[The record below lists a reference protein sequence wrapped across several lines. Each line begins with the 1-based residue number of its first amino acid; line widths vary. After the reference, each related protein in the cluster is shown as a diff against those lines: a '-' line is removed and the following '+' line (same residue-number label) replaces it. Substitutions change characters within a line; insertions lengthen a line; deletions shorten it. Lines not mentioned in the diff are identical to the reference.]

1 MITEIT
7 TKAEAFVRE
16 ILPERLDPAM
26 VYHNLDHTL
35 EVTANCSLLLESIKI
50 EDSISENV
58 ILAALF
64 HDTGYTV
71 KIEGHEEESCRMARE
86 FLKREHFPEQRITAV
101 ESLIIATSHGV
112 KPQNTA
118 ESILRDAD
126 ILHTGKKGY
135 KKRADL
141 LKKEV
146 EWIRGV
152 PVSDEQWTS
161 ENIKFLKT
169 VVFYT
174 KHAKEKFGPGKERN
188 LKKQQA
194 LLKELMASEAAKK
207 LEEAAAVAV
216 KTSQSATKGIAGV
229 AGRIIDGFPGD
240 GQEHRVRIN
249 PLEQKS
255 TARGVETLFRNIT
268 RTHIDLSANA
278 DRKANMMI
286 SVNSILISILIS
298 TLVGRLPAFPHLIAP
313 TIIIISVCMVSL
325 AFAILSSRPNV
336 TGGVVSRDDIENKRG
351 NLLFFGNFHNM
362 SIEDYTYGMEK
373 LMMDAEYLYGS
384 MIRDVYYLG
393 TVLEKKYKYI
403 RYSYDVFGLGL
414 LISVISFVVAI
425 IIG

>member
-1 MITEIT
+1 MSTELT
-7 TKAEAFVRE
+7 TKAEAFIRE
-16 ILPERLDPAM
+16 TLPERLDPAM

-35 EVTANCSLLLESIKI
+35 EVSANCALLLENIKVD
-50 EDSISENV
+50 DSMSENI

-71 KIEGHEEESCRMARE
+71 KIEGHEWEGCRIARE
-86 FLKREHFPEQRITAV
+86 FLLRQHFPEERIAAV
-101 ESLIIATSHGV
+101 EALIMATSHGIA
-112 KPQNTA
+112 PQNTA

-135 KKRADL
+135 RKKAEL
-141 LKKEV
+141 LRREV

-152 PVSDEQWTS
+152 PVSEEEWTK
-161 ENIKFLKT
+161 ENIKFLKSAG
-169 VVFYT
+169 FHT
-174 KHAKEKFGPGKERN
+174 KYAKEKYGPRKDEN
-188 LKKQQA
+188 LKKQQ
-194 LLKELMASEAAKK
+194 LVLKELQAADAARK
-207 LEEAAAVAV
+207 LQEAAAETVRSV
-216 KTSQSATKGIAGV
+216 ENNSKGLAGV
-229 AGRIIDGFPGD
+229 AGRIIDGLPVGGTEKTQRF
-240 GQEHRVRIN
+240 N

-298 TLVGRLPAFPHLIAP
+298 TLVGRLAAFPHLTAP
-313 TIIIISVCMVSL
+313 TIIIIAICMVSL

-336 TGGVVSRDDIENKRG
+336 TSGFVSREDIENKRG

-362 SIEDYTYGMEK
+362 SLEDYTYGMEK

-403 RYSYDVFGLGL
+403 RYSYDVFGIGL
-414 LISVISFVVAI
+414 LISVISFIVAI

>member
-1 MITEIT
+1 MITELT

-16 ILPERLDPAM
+16 TLPERLDPAM

-35 EVTANCSLLLESIKI
+35 EVSANCTLLLENIKVD
-50 EDSISENV
+50 DSMSENI

-64 HDTGYTV
+64 HDAGYTV
-71 KIEGHEEESCRMARE
+71 KVDGHEWEGCRIARE
-86 FLKREHFPEQRITAV
+86 FLTRHHFPEERIAAV
-101 ESLIIATSHGV
+101 EALIMATSHGV
-112 KPQNTA
+112 APQNTS

-126 ILHTGKKGY
+126 VLHIGKKGY
-135 KKRADL
+135 RKKAEL
-141 LKKEV
+141 LRKEV

-152 PVSDEQWTS
+152 TVPEEEWTK
-161 ENIKFLKT
+161 ENIKFLKSA
-169 VVFYT
+169 VFHT
-174 KHAKEKFGPGKERN
+174 KYAKEKYGPRKDEN
-188 LKKQQA
+188 LKKQQL
-194 LLKELMASEAAKK
+194 LLKEMQTADAARK
-207 LEEAAAVAV
+207 LREAAAETA
-216 KTSQSATKGIAGV
+216 KTVENGSKGLAGV
-229 AGRIIDGFPGD
+229 AGRIIDGFSA
-240 GQEHRVRIN
+240 GQNERIQRIN

-336 TGGVVSRDDIENKRG
+336 TQGVVSREDIENKRG